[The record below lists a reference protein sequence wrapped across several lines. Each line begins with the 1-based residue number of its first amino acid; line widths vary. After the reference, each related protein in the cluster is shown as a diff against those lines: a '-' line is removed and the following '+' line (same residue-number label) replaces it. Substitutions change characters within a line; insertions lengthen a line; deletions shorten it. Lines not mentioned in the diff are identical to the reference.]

1 MKYSQNLFISLVR
14 LRVESVMKIC
24 KYFPKMS
31 EQKIYSIET
40 INNHKNGDNLYAKN
54 LIPII
59 SFPLYSTVVV
69 YDEQHGEEEENRIIS
84 SFKSITLEMCI
95 CLLILLFQRIT
106 LFYIHFQF
114 LDKHISL

>member
-1 MKYSQNLFISLVR
+1 
-14 LRVESVMKIC
+14 MKIC
-24 KYFPKMS
+24 KYLPKMS
-31 EQKIYSIET
+31 EQKIYSIEN

-84 SFKSITLEMCI
+84 VIEIDNGRDVYMFANIVISTHYPFLHTLSIFRQTHIALSI
-95 CLLILLFQRIT
+95 C
-106 LFYIHFQF
+106 
-114 LDKHISL
+114 